1 MTQEAVVTRVFPN
14 NMAEVAVTRTTACG
28 GNCGNCESCIFQSQL
43 KTLAKNR
50 ISASPG
56 QRVLIESKSSK
67 VFGAAFLVYV
77 MPLLFFLAGFALA
90 YALGA
95 SEEICIAASFAGLI
109 LGAAVLVLS
118 QKFKK
123 NKNPITFDI
132 VELI

>member
-43 KTLAKNR
+43 KTMAKNG

-67 VFGAAFLVYV
+67 VFGAALLVYI
-77 MPLLFFLAGFALA
+77 MPLLFFLVGFALA
-90 YALGA
+90 YSLGA
-95 SEEICIAASFAGLI
+95 SEGICIAVSFAGLI
-109 LGAAVLVLS
+109 LGAAILVLS
-118 QKFKK
+118 QRLKK